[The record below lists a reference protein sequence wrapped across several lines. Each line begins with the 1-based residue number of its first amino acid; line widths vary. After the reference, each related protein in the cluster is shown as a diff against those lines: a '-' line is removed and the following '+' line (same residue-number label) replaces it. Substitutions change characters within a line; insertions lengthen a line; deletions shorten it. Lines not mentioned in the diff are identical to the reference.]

1 MEGRRQLHDA
11 LTANAIA
18 TADTAKR
25 NASPLHGLKE
35 GLHVHDFNLEV
46 LRFAVSVSELDIVR
60 SRREEA
66 LRDSAQGL
74 GDKALHEIK
83 NNENGW

>member
-11 LTANAIA
+11 LTTNAIA

-60 SRREEA
+60 SR
-66 LRDSAQGL
+66 
-74 GDKALHEIK
+74 
-83 NNENGW
+83 

>member
-1 MEGRRQLHDA
+1 MIP
-11 LTANAIA
+11 T
-18 TADTAKR
+18 
-25 NASPLHGLKE
+25 
-35 GLHVHDFNLEV
+35 
-46 LRFAVSVSELDIVR
+46 
-60 SRREEA
+60 REEA